1 MRVLKYFYVLFIG
14 IIMQQSAFADLSLTI
29 EDLTADKNKFK
40 LTSNLSYFNQ
50 SQRNLTEQGY
60 SVVDLGNGRT
70 ITLPNPSSEGL
81 SNTDNLI
88 GTLGLGYGMTDGWEI
103 GTKTNVIYRQLR
115 QTSSGENNQISNAQ
129 LQDILLTT
137 QYQLID
143 KHENLPNSLIFSEI
157 SLYDKADG
165 LEPKSL
171 SSVLIGGTVYTINDP
186 IVLSLTG
193 SYQYNS
199 KRDILNQNQAIDIG
213 DILSMNGT
221 VGFAVNPD
229 ITLNAGVGWQYRQA
243 DKTYGNTLGINQTQT
258 NLNLGMAYALSAR
271 NNLIVNVRTSI
282 SGDEGSVFSLGF
294 TTKLGKLP
302 PPPSERYRK
311 SKTLQ

>member
-1 MRVLKYFYVLFIG
+1 MRGSQIAFVQKLFTYFVKIVYNRINSTKSVRMYVLISFPVFLIG
-14 IIMQQSAFADLSLTI
+14 VMICQSAFADLPLTI

-60 SVVDLGNGRT
+60 SVIDLGNGRT

-88 GTLGLGYGMTDGWEI
+88 GTLGLSYGITDKWEI
-103 GTKTNVIYRQLR
+103 GIKTNAIYRQLR
-115 QTSSGENNQISNAQ
+115 QTSSGENNQFSDTQ

-137 QYQLID
+137 QYQLTD
-143 KHENLPNSLIFSEI
+143 EHEHLPNSLIFSEI
-157 SLYDKADG
+157 SLHDKTNG
-165 LEPKSL
+165 LKTKSL

-199 KRDILNQNQAIDIG
+199 KRDTLNQNQTIDIG
-213 DILSMNGT
+213 DVFSVNGI

-229 ITLNAGVGWQYRQA
+229 ITLNAGVG
-243 DKTYGNTLGINQTQT
+243 
-258 NLNLGMAYALSAR
+258 
-271 NNLIVNVRTSI
+271 
-282 SGDEGSVFSLGF
+282 
-294 TTKLGKLP
+294 
-302 PPPSERYRK
+302 
-311 SKTLQ
+311 